1 MKFRILTIPAAALA
15 LALSATP
22 AHAQFGRI
30 FGQDRDDNY
39 YRGDVRQIAY
49 QNGYNEGIEH
59 GQIAVRDRRPFDLQ
73 RETDYRNADEGYRRE
88 YGNKDRY
95 REEFRRGFAEGYH
108 AAYERSG
115 YNGGYYNGGVRRDD
129 GAAYPRT
136 YPQQYPNDGRVY
148 GGVYNGNAPAYGAY
162 GYRGQVAF
170 NNGMN
175 DGVQKGQED
184 ARNGKSL
191 DPTRQKWYR
200 SGDRNYNDN
209 LGMSRDEYRNEYRR
223 GFQEG
228 YERAYRD
235 YRRW

>member
-1 MKFRILTIPAAALA
+1 LTIPAAALA

-39 YRGDVRQIAY
+39 RGNTRQIAY
-49 QNGYNEGIEH
+49 DNGYREGMNH
-59 GQIAVRDRRPFDLQ
+59 GQNAVRDRRPFDLE
-73 RETDYRNADEGYRRE
+73 REKDYRNADEGYRRE

-95 REEFRRGFAEGYH
+95 REDFRRGFAEGYRV
-108 AAYERSG
+108 AYQRSG
-115 YNGGYYNGGVRRDD
+115 YNGGYYGGGVAVPRDND
-129 GAAYPRT
+129 RYGYPGT
-136 YPQQYPNDGRVY
+136 YPSYPNDGRVY
-148 GGVYNGNAPAYGAY
+148 GGVYGGNAPGYGRY
-162 GYRGQVAF
+162 GYGYGGQTAF

-200 SGDRNYNDN
+200 SGERNYDGN